1 LLGGS
6 SFYSQNSFTLHFGLG
21 PCTRVDQLEVRW
33 PNGLAQSWTN
43 VGTDR
48 TVRAVEGR
56 DKLEEIPFEN
66 AGQQ

>member
-1 LLGGS
+1 
-6 SFYSQNSFTLHFGLG
+6 
-21 PCTRVDQLEVRW
+21 VDQLEVRW